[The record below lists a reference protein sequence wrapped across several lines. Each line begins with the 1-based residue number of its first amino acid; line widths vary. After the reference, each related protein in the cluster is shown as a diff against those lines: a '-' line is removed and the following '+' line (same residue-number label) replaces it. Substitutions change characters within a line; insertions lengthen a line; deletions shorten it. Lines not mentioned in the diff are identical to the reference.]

1 MERKADDARGSRGR
15 PPGSSRVLAGEQI
28 TLFHPESGNLRNWL
42 RGITAFYGRIG
53 ELSQEDVANLNA
65 FGFLN
70 DSFLKGLQQ

>member
-15 PPGSSRVLAGEQI
+15 PPAHPVFSLGEQI

>member
-1 MERKADDARGSRGR
+1 MCIRDS
-15 PPGSSRVLAGEQI
+15 
-28 TLFHPESGNLRNWL
+28 FHPESGNLRNWL

>member
-1 MERKADDARGSRGR
+1 MTREEAVEDLQAHPCSRWK
-15 PPGSSRVLAGEQI
+15 I
-28 TLFHPESGNLRNWL
+28 TLFHPESSNLELAPRHHRLL
-42 RGITAFYGRIG
+42 RQGSG